1 MTDRSSGQSV
11 VRSWRNIRLPV
22 PQVLRAVVSVLL
34 MAVVLLRGSAAR
46 ADDHVIAPGQGS
58 FIRDMVG
65 GGDVLP
71 GGCRVDRVTVGR
83 YRIDATYGCADGVR
97 ATLWLRHVESTG
109 SADALAGRFALGVR
123 GEAPAGLVDAVAAR
137 VTAREA
143 GFAWREFHAPP
154 MADRDGRSPLNW
166 LLVGVTLL
174 MLVVG
179 ITRSRPAPTDL
190 AYAGGLFAVALALR
204 LLLGA
209 YGPFHH
215 NGQGGLWLQGAIGEP
230 SVLSSFGPGYSELF
244 RPLARLFPGA
254 PDTAIFVA
262 NAVFSA
268 LAPALAYALG
278 RMAGAAP
285 LSALVVASLLAGD
298 PVALRMAATESYLP
312 SIIALT
318 LAVGV
323 LVAAAAR
330 LEEDRQR
337 VTAALLLAAAC
348 MIGAQVIRIHPTAWI
363 PVALAPLAAS
373 ALGTPMPWRRRVG
386 YAAAAGA
393 LVGTTILVV
402 SGTVVRGVFDALSSG
417 VIMRPN
423 GSGTSM
429 VVPLVVLGLVAALLA
444 FTPARWLALIALPHL
459 VVCLYTRD
467 NFDISPIW
475 QQAMDRLFVTVPL
488 MTLALV
494 LPRREAPLVFGAV
507 AIALLGGLST
517 VRARTTEHYES
528 RWLREALRAVPPE
541 CQILYLGRADD
552 TTLFLPVFPPH
563 GNMSTS
569 NQGIGD
575 TRRNAAGDDCAYYVH
590 DSLCSTPEGRPPCEA
605 LERQLGVTQ
614 GRPVSLPAIPGHV
627 NQSYLTPRVT
637 VWMTRLSPTTHP

>member
-1 MTDRSSGQSV
+1 MTDRHAGQSV
-11 VRSWRNIRLPV
+11 VRSRRHIRV
-22 PQVLRAVVSVLL
+22 RMPQVLRAVVGALL
-34 MAVVLLRGSAAR
+34 MVVVLLRGSAAQ
-46 ADDHVIAPGQGS
+46 ADDHVVAPGQED
-58 FIRDMVG
+58 FIRTMVG

-71 GGCRVDRVTVGR
+71 GGCRVDEVVVGR
-83 YRIDATYGCADGVR
+83 YRIDVTYGCAGGLRTTV
-97 ATLWLRHVESTG
+97 WLRHFENTG
-109 SADALAGRFALGVR
+109 SADAIAGRFALGVR
-123 GEAPAGLVDAVAAR
+123 GEAPAGLVDAIAAR

-143 GFAWREFHAPP
+143 GFAWREFRTPP
-154 MADRDGRSPLNW
+154 VADRRGRSPLNW

-179 ITRSRPAPTDL
+179 ITRSRPAPVDL
-190 AYAGGLFAVALALR
+190 TYAGGLFAVALALR

-209 YGPFHH
+209 YGPLHH
-215 NGQGGLWLQGAIGEP
+215 NGQGGLWLHGAIGDP
-230 SVLSSFGPGYSELF
+230 SFLSSFGPGYSELF
-244 RPLARLFPGA
+244 RPVARLFPSA

-285 LSALVVASLLAGD
+285 LSALVVASLLAVD
-298 PVALRMAATESYLP
+298 PVALRMAATESYQS

-337 VTAALLLAAAC
+337 VTAALLLAAGC

-363 PVALAPLAAS
+363 PVALAPLAAG
-373 ALGTPMPWRRRVG
+373 ALGTTMPWWRRVG

-402 SGTVVRGVFDALSSG
+402 SGAVVRSVFEALSSG
-417 VIMRPN
+417 AIMHPDTP
-423 GSGTSM
+423 GASM

-444 FTPARWLALIALPHL
+444 FTPARGLALIALPHL

-467 NFDISPIW
+467 NFDVSPVW

-488 MTLALV
+488 MTFALV
-494 LPRREAPLVFGAV
+494 LPRREAPLAFGAV
-507 AIALLGGLST
+507 AITLLGGLST
-517 VRARTTEHYES
+517 VRARTTEHHEY
-528 RWLREALRAVPPE
+528 RWLREALRAVPSE

-552 TTLFLPVFPPH
+552 TTLFLPVFPPRR
-563 GNMSTS
+563 NMATS
-569 NQGIGD
+569 NQGVGD
-575 TRRNAAGDDCAYYVH
+575 THRGSAGDACAYYVH

-637 VWMTRLSPTTHP
+637 VWITRVSQTTHP